1 VLNRFSK
8 IAIRECYILEK
19 SSLLMTGIIFIGLSL
34 DELFLRPIYY
44 MFEKRL
50 CLKLYG
56 FSFLSIL
63 STFVLGLSSLNGKST
78 ETYDYMFAVC
88 WIIYTRLTSC
98 PIWVLSMAF
107 IRKYALPCQGCQVQ
121 KNKKGQIW
129 PNLAIGSFKKDKSSK
144 M

>member
-1 VLNRFSK
+1 
-8 IAIRECYILEK
+8 
-19 SSLLMTGIIFIGLSL
+19 MTGIIFIGLSL

-88 WIIYTRLTSC
+88 
-98 PIWVLSMAF
+98 
-107 IRKYALPCQGCQVQ
+107 
-121 KNKKGQIW
+121 
-129 PNLAIGSFKKDKSSK
+129 
-144 M
+144 